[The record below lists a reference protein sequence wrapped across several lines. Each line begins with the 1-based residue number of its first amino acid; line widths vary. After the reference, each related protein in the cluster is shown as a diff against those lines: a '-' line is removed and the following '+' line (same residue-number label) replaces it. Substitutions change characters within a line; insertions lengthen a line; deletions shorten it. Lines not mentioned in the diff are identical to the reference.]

1 MRVGVT
7 GSSGLIGTAL
17 TGHLARS
24 GHVVVPIVRN
34 EAAADQIAW
43 DPADGVLDPGD
54 LRRLDAVVHL
64 AGAGIGDRRWTDDR
78 KRTILES
85 RVAGTRLI
93 AEAMASADG
102 PSILLSGSAIGYY
115 GDRGDEIV
123 DESSRSGNGFLA
135 DVCVEWERST
145 RVAEEAG
152 IRVAHLRTGIV
163 LSRRGGA
170 LKKMLPLF
178 KIGLGGRFGAGTQ
191 WMSWISIVD
200 EVRAIEYLLTSERS
214 IGQQRRI
221 GVSLEI
227 LFGEFALEAF
237 LIEKRSSVKPSL
249 AVDGRQAEFGRG
261 GVGEQAP
268 ALRAARDLGVELLDH
283 RKAAELAFDAVVE
296 AVMIGIATDE
306 ARLTDVVEVLDAFD
320 DLDREGKASQPGSSV
335 HSILQVEVDR

>member
-214 IGQQRRI
+214 GPVNLTAPDACRNDD
-221 GVSLEI
+221 
-227 LFGEFALEAF
+227 FAAALAEV
-237 LIEKRSSVKPSL
+237 LHRPSF
-249 AVDGRQAEFGRG
+249 VPVPEFG
-261 GVGEQAP
+261 P
-268 ALRAARDLGVELLDH
+268 KLLLGS
-283 RKAAELAFDAVVE
+283 ELADALLFEGQRVFPAALVADGFE
-296 AVMIGIATDE
+296 FEHSTVDRALPA
-306 ARLTDVVEVLDAFD
+306 VLDE
-320 DLDREGKASQPGSSV
+320 R
-335 HSILQVEVDR
+335 